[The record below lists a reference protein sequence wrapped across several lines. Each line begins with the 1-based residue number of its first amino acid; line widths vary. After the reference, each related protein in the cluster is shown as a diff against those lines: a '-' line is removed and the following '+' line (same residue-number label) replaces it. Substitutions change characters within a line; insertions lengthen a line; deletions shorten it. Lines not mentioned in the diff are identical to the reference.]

1 MSDLESGAMDR
12 NRRVALALL
21 GAAGI
26 AWAVVLT
33 LGMTIDPLADPGAGF
48 IGAIALGV
56 ATGLTAAPLIWLIT
70 FARHRRIAYRGDWLR
85 ATRRGAWVGIL
96 VAVFVVMRINGIFQ
110 PQIGLFLVA
119 LVLVAE
125 ITLTAGGA
133 NRA

>member
-1 MSDLESGAMDR
+1 MDR

-33 LGMTIDPLADPGAGF
+33 IGLSIDPLADPGAGF
-48 IGAIALGV
+48 IGAIALGI
-56 ATGLTAAPLIWLIT
+56 ATGLTAAPLIWLISY
-70 FARHRRIAYRGDWLR
+70 ARHRRIAYRGDWLR
-85 ATRRGAWVGIL
+85 ATRRGAWIGIL
-96 VAVFVVMRINGIFQ
+96 VAVYVVMRINDVFQ
-110 PQIGLFLVA
+110 PQIGLFLIA
-119 LVLVAE
+119 LALVAE